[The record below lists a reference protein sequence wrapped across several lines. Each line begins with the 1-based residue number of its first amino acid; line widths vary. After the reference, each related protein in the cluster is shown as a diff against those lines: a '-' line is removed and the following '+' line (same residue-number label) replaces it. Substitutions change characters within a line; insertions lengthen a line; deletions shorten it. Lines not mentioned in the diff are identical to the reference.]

1 MKKANIT
8 ANYTVEQEGVYSK
21 FIYKK
26 TPYSYQMA
34 IPICIYICLPAL
46 CLTVLSQPVTLQNG
60 IIIWFSLMLGLSLG
74 AVFIINYFRKPDT
87 FKVSKN
93 SVIIKDKVFLL
104 DHVSSIYILN
114 PSGHHSKNSMVVI
127 SRYYPLSLAGNIMGL
142 NNQLGNVTARNR
154 LSIQNY
160 IQENGYKIIMNYGSK
175 QVAVAI
181 GIGEEEVGIL
191 FDKIKEIVMEGRMS
205 RLSN

>member
-8 ANYTVEQEGVYSK
+8 ANYTIEREGVYSK

-34 IPICIYICLPAL
+34 IPICVYSCLPAL
-46 CLTVLSQPVTLQNG
+46 CLTILSQPVTLQYG
-60 IIIWFSLMLGLSLG
+60 IFIWFTLMLGLSLG
-74 AVFIINYFRKPDT
+74 AVFVINYFRKPDT

-93 SVIIKDKVFLL
+93 SIIIEGKVFLL
-104 DHVSSIYILN
+104 DHVSSIFILN
-114 PSGHHSKNSMVVI
+114 PSGHHSESSMVVI

-142 NNQLGNVTARNR
+142 NNQLENLTARNR
-154 LSIQNY
+154 MSIQNY
-160 IQENGYKIIMNYGSK
+160 IQENGYKIIMNYGTK
-175 QVAVAI
+175 QITVAK
-181 GIGEEEVGIL
+181 GIGEQEIGNL

-205 RLSN
+205 N